1 MTDSSEPKKSRR
13 RDSYSPEAVNRV
25 FGLIEWLHR
34 HHLANALYYPVAAAM
49 IPSYAT
55 LVFGLNRTKIH
66 HKDRLPPRGTGFF
79 LLSNH
84 ISMLDGQVIGTITY
98 PRTYWF
104 PSKAAFYKNT
114 AQGLA
119 YTALTAFKS
128 FPVRRGERDMRA
140 ISLIEELLRSG
151 DSVLLFPEGTRSKD
165 GTLGKGKVGV
175 GRLVHDA
182 QPMVVPVYLEGF
194 DKILLRRKPFLRAGQ
209 EAHIVFG
216 EPIPMDDLFDQ
227 EGSKETCQAIVDRV
241 MEAIAGLRD
250 ELHAEIRA
258 GN

>member
-1 MTDSSEPKKSRR
+1 MNDTQQPSRPPR
-13 RDSYSPEAVNRV
+13 KDSYSPVAVDRV
-25 FGLIEWLHR
+25 FSLIEWLHR
-34 HHLANALYYPVAAAM
+34 HNLANTLYYPVAAAM
-49 IPSYAT
+49 IPSYAA
-55 LVFGLNRTKIH
+55 LVFGLNRTRIH
-66 HKDRLPPRGTGFF
+66 HKDRLPPSGTGFF

-84 ISMLDGQVIGTITY
+84 ISMLDGQVIGTVTY

-140 ISLIEELLRSG
+140 IDLITELLRSG
-151 DSVLLFPEGTRSKD
+151 DSVLLFPEGTRSTD

-182 QPMVVPVYLEGF
+182 KPLVVPVYLEGL
-194 DKILLRRKPFLRAGQ
+194 DHILTRSKPFLHAGKRA
-209 EAHIVFG
+209 HVVFG
-216 EPIPMDDLFDQ
+216 HPMDLGDLYEQ
-227 EGSKETCQAIVDRV
+227 EGTRENCQAVVDRV
-241 MEAIAGLRD
+241 MAAIADLRD
-250 ELHAEIRA
+250 ELHAEL
-258 GN
+258 G